1 MGSWGGEDSRHGS
14 GWCTGWVSQWQAERV
29 VPHLH
34 VDKTGG
40 TTGEQDRPHNPGVQ
54 CGEIKLQNL

>member
-34 VDKTGG
+34 VDKLGE
-40 TTGEQDRPHNPGVQ
+40 TTGE
-54 CGEIKLQNL
+54 